1 MKAAEY
7 ALWKTMNETWLAL
20 GQLWPIL
27 SVPLW
32 FAIFLGSIILA
43 SFLLALWTILWRRDY
58 HVVQRECL
66 EWNQASKKYQISSYQ
81 EVRPGPEP

>member
-7 ALWKTMNETWLAL
+7 ALWKTMNEIWWAL

-58 HVVQRECL
+58 HVVKREGL
-66 EWNQASKKYQISSYQ
+66 GWDPKAKQYVVTEHR
-81 EVRPGPEP
+81 EVRPGPAP